1 MDVVQGPGDQ
11 GRGAGAEG
19 AASVA
24 SLRVRRRSPRQLTEQ
39 HTRTRPFGGT
49 GGDSAII
56 MQELRH
62 RVQNLERQ
70 LADQERDGRSTD
82 PSYTPSLEHQ
92 EGNSHRSRQRHTSA
106 SRTEAESTREE
117 SPIPRRRN
125 DTIIYSRGRETRRTA
140 RDREDSEGRSGR
152 TRQPVIMGVTPFH
165 RSILEVR
172 LPKHFDKPTDMRH
185 DGTQDPL
192 EHLTAFEARMNL
204 EGVGDE
210 VRCRAFPVT
219 LAGPA
224 ISLCLTN
231 GLLNENFRKHLT
243 TKPVWTKHEIQT
255 VAKEYINDEEVSR
268 VVAANKRQSGYN
280 QARQPGNGERAKEQA
295 REEAPNKAPRPF
307 PRVGKFANYT
317 PLTLPIVEVY
327 QQIAEKGILPKPRPL
342 KDRTGGNKNLYCD
355 YHKGYGHQTQDCFD
369 LKDALEQAI
378 REGKLAAFS
387 HLIREPRRRY
397 RDQDEEGK
405 THSAKR
411 RQEPEERDHGLTV
424 INVVTAKNAAP
435 KSRSAHKKDAKVLT
449 VSSPLV
455 RSSKK
460 PPFISFGPEDQW
472 FDDVPENPPMVITAR
487 VGTGLVKRILV
498 DTGAD
503 SNIMFRNVFDALGL
517 KDADLT
523 THQHGVIGLGDHFI
537 KPDGVISLPISVG
550 QSQGRRS
557 AMAEFVILRDS
568 TAYNIILGRKTIND
582 VEAIINTKL
591 LVMKFVTDD
600 GSIGSIRGDLET
612 AVACDN
618 ASLSLRRKSRE
629 ASGVFL
635 ADLDA
640 RVDDK
645 PRPEPEGDLEKFV
658 IGDTE
663 EKFTFINKN
672 LPRELKETLI
682 EMIRANRDLFAWT
695 PADMPGIGPEIMSH
709 HLAVR
714 SEARPVAQRRRKM
727 SAERAEEVARQT
739 ASLLEA
745 GFIREVDYSTWLSN
759 VVLVKKHNGKWRM
772 CVDYSDLNKACPK
785 DCFSLP
791 NIDALVDAAAGY
803 RYLSFMDAYSG
814 YNQIPMHRPD
824 EDKTAF
830 ITPGGTFC
838 YRVMPFG
845 LKNAGATYQRL
856 MSNIFHDLIGKT
868 VEVYVD
874 DILVKTTQPD
884 DLIKDLGKVFMSLR
898 QHGMRLNPLKC
909 AFAMEADK
917 FLGFMI
923 TQRGV
928 EANPEK
934 CQAILQMKSPGCI
947 KDVQRLAGRLTSLSR
962 FLGASAA
969 KALPFFNLMKKGM
982 AFEWTPACEE
992 AFRHFKEIL
1001 AAPPVLGK
1009 PKDGE
1014 PLYLY
1019 LAITGEALAAIL
1031 VREDGKAQQPVYFI
1045 SRALQGAEL
1054 RYSKLEKLALALLT
1068 SSRRLKQYFQSH
1080 QVVVRTDQGIRQV
1093 LQKPDL
1099 AGRMMTWSIELSQYD
1114 IRYEPRQAIKAQAMA
1129 DFLVEVTGDPGE
1141 ETSTRW
1147 KLHVDGAS
1155 NQTFGG
1161 AGIILESPI
1170 GVVYEQSVRFEFPI
1184 SNNQAEYEAL
1194 IGGLTL
1200 AVEVGA
1206 RRLEICSDSQ
1216 IVTSRFEEVTIHHVP
1231 RERNTRADL
1240 LSKLASTKPGEGN
1253 RSLIQGMT
1261 REPAVTLHMS
1271 SLGSSWLDPITNFLE
1286 HGKLPNDEK
1295 DAAKLRREAA
1305 KYAVIQGQLF
1315 KKGLNQPLL
1324 KCLHPDQTDYV
1335 LREVHEGCCGHH
1347 IGGKALARKLIRDG
1361 YYWPSMM
1368 ADSKDFVKKCVKCQ
1382 QNANFARAPASELS
1396 LLTTSRPFS
1405 QWGVDLLGPFP
1416 VGPGQVKYLIVAID
1430 YYTKWIEAEPLASIS
1445 SSNCRKFM
1453 WRQVI
1458 TRFGIPEVVISDNGT
1473 QFIDKKFT
1481 EFLNGL
1487 GIRQKFSSVEHPQTN
1502 GQVESANRI
1511 ILSGLK
1517 KRLDNKKGAWADE
1530 LASDLWSYR
1539 TTEQSSTKET
1549 PFRLTYGVDAV
1560 IPVEVGEP
1568 SPRLLLKGVEE
1579 TVEKDLID
1587 EAREMAHL
1595 TKTAL
1600 KQRMALRYNTK
1611 VLKRG
1616 FEPNDL
1622 VLRRNDIGPPTPGA
1636 GKLAANWEGPYRVKK
1651 VMGKGAFKLERLDD
1665 KEVPRTWNADNLRRF
1680 YS

>member
-1 MDVVQGPGDQ
+1 M
-11 GRGAGAEG
+11 
-19 AASVA
+19 
-24 SLRVRRRSPRQLTEQ
+24 
-39 HTRTRPFGGT
+39 
-49 GGDSAII
+49 
-56 MQELRH
+56 
-62 RVQNLERQ
+62 
-70 LADQERDGRSTD
+70 
-82 PSYTPSLEHQ
+82 
-92 EGNSHRSRQRHTSA
+92 
-106 SRTEAESTREE
+106 
-117 SPIPRRRN
+117 
-125 DTIIYSRGRETRRTA
+125 
-140 RDREDSEGRSGR
+140 
-152 TRQPVIMGVTPFH
+152 
-165 RSILEVR
+165 
-172 LPKHFDKPTDMRH
+172 
-185 DGTQDPL
+185 
-192 EHLTAFEARMNL
+192 
-204 EGVGDE
+204 
-210 VRCRAFPVT
+210 
-219 LAGPA
+219 
-224 ISLCLTN
+224 
-231 GLLNENFRKHLT
+231 
-243 TKPVWTKHEIQT
+243 HEIQT

-295 REEAPNKAPRPF
+295 REEAPSKAPRPF
-307 PRVGKFANYT
+307 PRVGKFTNYT

-355 YHKGYGHQTQDCFD
+355 YHKGYGHQTQDYFD

-378 REGKLAAFS
+378 REGKLATFS
-387 HLIREPRRRY
+387 HLIREPRRRH

-411 RQEPEERDHGLTV
+411 RQEPEERDHGITV

-449 VSSPLV
+449 VSSPPV

-460 PPFISFGPEDQW
+460 PPSISFGPEDQW
-472 FDDVPENPPMVITAR
+472 FNDAPKNPPMVITAR

-550 QSQGRRS
+550 QAQGRRS

-600 GSIGSIRGDLET
+600 GSIGSLRGDLET

-635 ADLDA
+635 ADLDS

-695 PADMPGIGPEIMSH
+695 PADMPSIDPEIMSH

-785 DCFSLP
+785 DCFPHP

-814 YNQIPMHRPD
+814 YNHIPMHRPD

-845 LKNAGATYQRL
+845 LKNAGATYQRH
-856 MSNIFHDLIGKT
+856 MSKIFHDLIGKT

-874 DILVKTTQPD
+874 DILAKTTQPD

-909 AFAMEADK
+909 AFAMEAGK

-923 TQRGV
+923 TQKGV

-962 FLGASAA
+962 FLGASAT

-1019 LAITGEALAAIL
+1019 LAITGEALAAVLGLARSRIK
-1031 VREDGKAQQPVYFI
+1031 VQQVGKASPSTSDFLTKVKAVLPKSPSCRQNGPRDPA
-1045 SRALQGAEL
+1045 ST
-1054 RYSKLEKLALALLT
+1054 SKTRSGGKNDDLV
-1068 SSRRLKQYFQSH
+1068 H
-1080 QVVVRTDQGIRQV
+1080 RT
-1093 LQKPDL
+1093 L
-1099 AGRMMTWSIELSQYD
+1099 QYD

-1129 DFLVEVTGDPGE
+1129 DFLVDVTGDPSE
-1141 ETSTRW
+1141 EVSTRW

-1170 GVVYEQSVRFEFPI
+1170 GVVYEQSIRFEFPI

-1200 AVEVGA
+1200 AAEVGA

-1216 IVTSRFEEVTIHHVP
+1216 VVTSQVNGSYQAKDPLLQKYLEKVKSLSQKFEEVTIHHVP

-1261 REPAVTLHMS
+1261 REPAVTLHMT

-1315 KKGLNQPLL
+1315 RKGLNQPLL
-1324 KCLHPDQTDYV
+1324 KCLHPDQT
-1335 LREVHEGCCGHH
+1335 
-1347 IGGKALARKLIRDG
+1347 
-1361 YYWPSMM
+1361 
-1368 ADSKDFVKKCVKCQ
+1368 
-1382 QNANFARAPASELS
+1382 
-1396 LLTTSRPFS
+1396 TTSS
-1405 QWGVDLLGPFP
+1405 GKSMKAA
-1416 VGPGQVKYLIVAID
+1416 VG
-1430 YYTKWIEAEPLASIS
+1430 
-1445 SSNCRKFM
+1445 
-1453 WRQVI
+1453 
-1458 TRFGIPEVVISDNGT
+1458 
-1473 QFIDKKFT
+1473 
-1481 EFLNGL
+1481 
-1487 GIRQKFSSVEHPQTN
+1487 
-1502 GQVESANRI
+1502 
-1511 ILSGLK
+1511 
-1517 KRLDNKKGAWADE
+1517 
-1530 LASDLWSYR
+1530 
-1539 TTEQSSTKET
+1539 TTS
-1549 PFRLTYGVDAV
+1549 
-1560 IPVEVGEP
+1560 
-1568 SPRLLLKGVEE
+1568 
-1579 TVEKDLID
+1579 
-1587 EAREMAHL
+1587 EAR
-1595 TKTAL
+1595 
-1600 KQRMALRYNTK
+1600 
-1611 VLKRG
+1611 
-1616 FEPNDL
+1616 P
-1622 VLRRNDIGPPTPGA
+1622 
-1636 GKLAANWEGPYRVKK
+1636 
-1651 VMGKGAFKLERLDD
+1651 
-1665 KEVPRTWNADNLRRF
+1665 
-1680 YS
+1680 

>member
-1 MDVVQGPGDQ
+1 MDAVQGPGDQ

-24 SLRVRRRSPRQLTEQ
+24 SLRGRRRSPRQLTEQ
-39 HTRTRPFGGT
+39 HTRARPFGGT

-82 PSYTPSLEHQ
+82 PSYTPSLEGQ
-92 EGNSHRSRQRHTSA
+92 ERDSHRSRQRHTSA

-125 DTIIYSRGRETRRTA
+125 DTIIYSRGRETRRTT
-140 RDREDSEGRSGR
+140 RDRENSEGRSGR
-152 TRQPVIMGVTPFH
+152 TRQPVIMGATPFH

-172 LPKHFDKPTDMRH
+172 LPKHFDKPTDMRY

-224 ISLCLTN
+224 IKWFNGLPQGSIYSLSDISRAFLAQFTTRIAKEKHPINLLGITQRQGEPTRKYLDRFNDECLEIDGLTDSVASLCLTN

-243 TKPVWTKHEIQT
+243 TKPVWTMHEIQT

-307 PRVGKFANYT
+307 PRVGKFTNYT

-378 REGKLAAFS
+378 REGKLATFS

-424 INVVTAKNAAP
+424 INVVTAKNVAP

-449 VSSPLV
+449 VSSPPV
-455 RSSKK
+455 PSSKK
-460 PPFISFGPEDQW
+460 PPSISFGPEDQW
-472 FDDVPENPPMVITAR
+472 FNDAPENPPMVITAR

-550 QSQGRRS
+550 QAQGRRS

-600 GSIGSIRGDLET
+600 GSIGSLRGDLET

-635 ADLDA
+635 ADLDS

-672 LPRELKETLI
+672 LPRELKLTLI

-695 PADMPGIGPEIMSH
+695 PADMPGIDPEIMSH

-785 DCFSLP
+785 DCFPLP

-814 YNQIPMHRPD
+814 
-824 EDKTAF
+824 
-830 ITPGGTFC
+830 
-838 YRVMPFG
+838 
-845 LKNAGATYQRL
+845 ATYPRL
-856 MSNIFHDLIGKT
+856 MSKIFHDLIGKT

-874 DILVKTTQPD
+874 DILAKTTQPD
-884 DLIKDLGKVFMSLR
+884 DLIKDLGKLFMSLR

-909 AFAMEADK
+909 AFAMEAGK

-962 FLGASAA
+962 FLGASAT

-992 AFRHFKEIL
+992 AFRNFKEIL

-1019 LAITGEALAAIL
+1019 LAITGEALAAVL

-1099 AGRMMTWSIELSQYD
+1099 AGRMMT
-1114 IRYEPRQAIKAQAMA
+1114 
-1129 DFLVEVTGDPGE
+1129 
-1141 ETSTRW
+1141 
-1147 KLHVDGAS
+1147 
-1155 NQTFGG
+1155 
-1161 AGIILESPI
+1161 
-1170 GVVYEQSVRFEFPI
+1170 
-1184 SNNQAEYEAL
+1184 
-1194 IGGLTL
+1194 
-1200 AVEVGA
+1200 
-1206 RRLEICSDSQ
+1206 
-1216 IVTSRFEEVTIHHVP
+1216 
-1231 RERNTRADL
+1231 
-1240 LSKLASTKPGEGN
+1240 
-1253 RSLIQGMT
+1253 
-1261 REPAVTLHMS
+1261 
-1271 SLGSSWLDPITNFLE
+1271 
-1286 HGKLPNDEK
+1286 
-1295 DAAKLRREAA
+1295 
-1305 KYAVIQGQLF
+1305 
-1315 KKGLNQPLL
+1315 
-1324 KCLHPDQTDYV
+1324 
-1335 LREVHEGCCGHH
+1335 
-1347 IGGKALARKLIRDG
+1347 
-1361 YYWPSMM
+1361 
-1368 ADSKDFVKKCVKCQ
+1368 
-1382 QNANFARAPASELS
+1382 
-1396 LLTTSRPFS
+1396 
-1405 QWGVDLLGPFP
+1405 
-1416 VGPGQVKYLIVAID
+1416 
-1430 YYTKWIEAEPLASIS
+1430 
-1445 SSNCRKFM
+1445 
-1453 WRQVI
+1453 
-1458 TRFGIPEVVISDNGT
+1458 
-1473 QFIDKKFT
+1473 
-1481 EFLNGL
+1481 
-1487 GIRQKFSSVEHPQTN
+1487 
-1502 GQVESANRI
+1502 
-1511 ILSGLK
+1511 
-1517 KRLDNKKGAWADE
+1517 
-1530 LASDLWSYR
+1530 
-1539 TTEQSSTKET
+1539 
-1549 PFRLTYGVDAV
+1549 
-1560 IPVEVGEP
+1560 
-1568 SPRLLLKGVEE
+1568 
-1579 TVEKDLID
+1579 
-1587 EAREMAHL
+1587 
-1595 TKTAL
+1595 
-1600 KQRMALRYNTK
+1600 
-1611 VLKRG
+1611 
-1616 FEPNDL
+1616 
-1622 VLRRNDIGPPTPGA
+1622 
-1636 GKLAANWEGPYRVKK
+1636 
-1651 VMGKGAFKLERLDD
+1651 
-1665 KEVPRTWNADNLRRF
+1665 
-1680 YS
+1680 

>member
-1 MDVVQGPGDQ
+1 
-11 GRGAGAEG
+11 
-19 AASVA
+19 
-24 SLRVRRRSPRQLTEQ
+24 
-39 HTRTRPFGGT
+39 
-49 GGDSAII
+49 
-56 MQELRH
+56 
-62 RVQNLERQ
+62 
-70 LADQERDGRSTD
+70 
-82 PSYTPSLEHQ
+82 
-92 EGNSHRSRQRHTSA
+92 
-106 SRTEAESTREE
+106 
-117 SPIPRRRN
+117 
-125 DTIIYSRGRETRRTA
+125 
-140 RDREDSEGRSGR
+140 
-152 TRQPVIMGVTPFH
+152 
-165 RSILEVR
+165 
-172 LPKHFDKPTDMRH
+172 
-185 DGTQDPL
+185 
-192 EHLTAFEARMNL
+192 
-204 EGVGDE
+204 
-210 VRCRAFPVT
+210 
-219 LAGPA
+219 
-224 ISLCLTN
+224 
-231 GLLNENFRKHLT
+231 
-243 TKPVWTKHEIQT
+243 
-255 VAKEYINDEEVSR
+255 
-268 VVAANKRQSGYN
+268 
-280 QARQPGNGERAKEQA
+280 
-295 REEAPNKAPRPF
+295 
-307 PRVGKFANYT
+307 
-317 PLTLPIVEVY
+317 
-327 QQIAEKGILPKPRPL
+327 
-342 KDRTGGNKNLYCD
+342 
-355 YHKGYGHQTQDCFD
+355 
-369 LKDALEQAI
+369 
-378 REGKLAAFS
+378 
-387 HLIREPRRRY
+387 
-397 RDQDEEGK
+397 
-405 THSAKR
+405 
-411 RQEPEERDHGLTV
+411 
-424 INVVTAKNAAP
+424 
-435 KSRSAHKKDAKVLT
+435 
-449 VSSPLV
+449 
-455 RSSKK
+455 
-460 PPFISFGPEDQW
+460 
-472 FDDVPENPPMVITAR
+472 
-487 VGTGLVKRILV
+487 
-498 DTGAD
+498 
-503 SNIMFRNVFDALGL
+503 MFRNVFDALGL

-523 THQHGVIGLGDHFI
+523 THQHGVIGLDNHFI
-537 KPDGVISLPISVG
+537 KPDGVIALPISVG
-550 QSQGRRS
+550 QAQGRRS

-582 VEAIINTKL
+582 FEAIINTKL
-591 LVMKFVTDD
+591 LVIKFVTDD
-600 GSIGSIRGDLET
+600 GSIGTIRGDLET

-618 ASLSLRRKSRE
+618 ASLSLRKKSKE

-645 PRPEPEGDLEKFV
+645 PRPEPEGDLEKLR
-658 IGDTE
+658 IGDDV
-663 EKFTFINKN
+663 EKFTFVNKN
-672 LPRELKETLI
+672 LPHELKEPLI
-682 EMIRANRDLFAWT
+682 EMIRANKDLFAWT
-695 PADMPGIGPEIMSH
+695 PADMPGIDPKIISH
-709 HLAVR
+709 HLAVKA
-714 SEARPVAQRRRKM
+714 EARPVAQRRRKM

-745 GFIREVDYSTWLSN
+745 GFIREVDYTTWLSN
-759 VVLVKKHNGKWRM
+759 VVL
-772 CVDYSDLNKACPK
+772 
-785 DCFSLP
+785 
-791 NIDALVDAAAGY
+791 
-803 RYLSFMDAYSG
+803 
-814 YNQIPMHRPD
+814 
-824 EDKTAF
+824 
-830 ITPGGTFC
+830 
-838 YRVMPFG
+838 
-845 LKNAGATYQRL
+845 
-856 MSNIFHDLIGKT
+856 
-868 VEVYVD
+868 
-874 DILVKTTQPD
+874 
-884 DLIKDLGKVFMSLR
+884 
-898 QHGMRLNPLKC
+898 
-909 AFAMEADK
+909 
-917 FLGFMI
+917 
-923 TQRGV
+923 RGV

-962 FLGASAA
+962 FLGASAT

-1019 LAITGEALAAIL
+1019 LAITSEALAAVL

-1054 RYSKLEKLALALLT
+1054 RYSKLEMLALALLT

-1129 DFLVEVTGDPGE
+1129 DFLVEVTGDPSE
-1141 ETSTRW
+1141 EASTRW

-1161 AGIILESPI
+1161 AGIILESPV

-1200 AVEVGA
+1200 AAEVGA
-1206 RRLEICSDSQ
+1206 RKLEICSDSQ
-1216 IVTSRFEEVTIHHVP
+1216 VVTSQVNGSYQAKDPLLQKYLEKVRSLSQKFEEVTVHHVP

-1261 REPAVTLHMS
+1261 REPAITLHVT
-1271 SLGSSWLDPITNFLE
+1271 SLGSSWLDPITDFLE

-1315 KKGLNQPLL
+1315 RKGLNQPLL

-1347 IGGKALARKLIRDG
+1347 IGGKALARKLIRAG

-1368 ADSKDFVKKCVKCQ
+1368 ADSKEFVKKCVKCQ

-1416 VGPGQVKYLIVAID
+1416 VGSGQVKYLIVAID

-1458 TRFGIPEVVISDNGT
+1458 TRFGIPEVVVSDNGT
-1473 QFIDKKFT
+1473 QFTDKKFM

-1487 GIRQKFSSVEHPQTN
+1487 GIKQRFSSVEHPQTN
-1502 GQVESANRI
+1502 GQVESANKV

-1530 LASDLWSYR
+1530 LASVLWSYR

-1560 IPVEVGEP
+1560 IPVEIGEP

-1595 TKTAL
+1595 TETAL

-1611 VLKRG
+1611 VLKRE

-1622 VLRRNDIGPPTPGA
+1622 VLRRNDIGLPTPGE
-1636 GKLAANWEGPYRVKK
+1636 GKLAANWEGPYRVKR
-1651 VMGKGAFKLERLDD
+1651 VMGKGAFKLEKLDG

>member
-1 MDVVQGPGDQ
+1 
-11 GRGAGAEG
+11 
-19 AASVA
+19 
-24 SLRVRRRSPRQLTEQ
+24 
-39 HTRTRPFGGT
+39 
-49 GGDSAII
+49 
-56 MQELRH
+56 
-62 RVQNLERQ
+62 
-70 LADQERDGRSTD
+70 
-82 PSYTPSLEHQ
+82 
-92 EGNSHRSRQRHTSA
+92 
-106 SRTEAESTREE
+106 
-117 SPIPRRRN
+117 
-125 DTIIYSRGRETRRTA
+125 
-140 RDREDSEGRSGR
+140 
-152 TRQPVIMGVTPFH
+152 
-165 RSILEVR
+165 
-172 LPKHFDKPTDMRH
+172 
-185 DGTQDPL
+185 
-192 EHLTAFEARMNL
+192 
-204 EGVGDE
+204 
-210 VRCRAFPVT
+210 
-219 LAGPA
+219 
-224 ISLCLTN
+224 
-231 GLLNENFRKHLT
+231 
-243 TKPVWTKHEIQT
+243 
-255 VAKEYINDEEVSR
+255 
-268 VVAANKRQSGYN
+268 
-280 QARQPGNGERAKEQA
+280 
-295 REEAPNKAPRPF
+295 
-307 PRVGKFANYT
+307 
-317 PLTLPIVEVY
+317 
-327 QQIAEKGILPKPRPL
+327 
-342 KDRTGGNKNLYCD
+342 
-355 YHKGYGHQTQDCFD
+355 
-369 LKDALEQAI
+369 
-378 REGKLAAFS
+378 
-387 HLIREPRRRY
+387 
-397 RDQDEEGK
+397 
-405 THSAKR
+405 
-411 RQEPEERDHGLTV
+411 
-424 INVVTAKNAAP
+424 
-435 KSRSAHKKDAKVLT
+435 
-449 VSSPLV
+449 
-455 RSSKK
+455 
-460 PPFISFGPEDQW
+460 
-472 FDDVPENPPMVITAR
+472 MVITAR
-487 VGTGLVKRILV
+487 VGTGLVKQILV

-550 QSQGRRS
+550 QVQGRRS

-582 VEAIINTKL
+582 FEAIINTKL

-600 GSIGSIRGDLET
+600 GSIGTIRGDLET

-618 ASLSLRRKSRE
+618 ASLSLRKKSKE

-645 PRPEPEGDLEKFV
+645 PRPEPEGDLEKFR
-658 IGDTE
+658 IGDE
-663 EKFTFINKN
+663 VEKFTFVNKN
-672 LPRELKETLI
+672 LPHELKEPLI
-682 EMIRANRDLFAWT
+682 EMIRANSDLFAWT
-695 PADMPGIGPEIMSH
+695 PADMPGIDPKIISH
-709 HLAVR
+709 HLAVKT
-714 SEARPVAQRRRKM
+714 EARPVAQRRRKM

-759 VVLVKKHNGKWRM
+759 VVL
-772 CVDYSDLNKACPK
+772 
-785 DCFSLP
+785 
-791 NIDALVDAAAGY
+791 
-803 RYLSFMDAYSG
+803 
-814 YNQIPMHRPD
+814 IPMHRPD

-830 ITPGGTFC
+830 IMPGGTFC
-838 YRVMPFG
+838 YKVMPFG

-856 MSNIFHDLIGKT
+856 MNKIFHDLIGKT

-874 DILVKTTQPD
+874 DILAKITRPD
-884 DLIKDLGKVFMSLR
+884 DLLNDLARVFASLR

-909 AFAMEADK
+909 TFAMEAGK
-917 FLGFMI
+917 
-923 TQRGV
+923 
-928 EANPEK
+928 
-934 CQAILQMKSPGCI
+934 
-947 KDVQRLAGRLTSLSR
+947 
-962 FLGASAA
+962 ASAT

-1019 LAITGEALAAIL
+1019 LAITGEALAAVL
-1031 VREDGKAQQPVYFI
+1031 VREDVKAQQPVYFI

-1080 QVVVRTDQGIRQV
+1080 QVVVRTDQAIRQV

-1114 IRYEPRQAIKAQAMA
+1114 IQYEPRQAIKAQAMA
-1129 DFLVEVTGDPGE
+1129 DFLVEVTGDPSE
-1141 ETSTRW
+1141 EVGTRW

-1155 NQTFGG
+1155 NQTFEG

-1170 GVVYEQSVRFEFPI
+1170 GVVYEQSVKFEFPI

-1200 AVEVGA
+1200 AAEVGA

-1216 IVTSRFEEVTIHHVP
+1216 VVTSQVNGSYQAKDPLLQKYLEKVKSLSQKFEEVTVHHVP

-1261 REPAVTLHMS
+1261 REPAITLHMA
-1271 SLGSSWLDPITNFLE
+1271 SLGSSWLDPITDFLE
-1286 HGKLPNDEK
+1286 HGKLPSDEK

-1305 KYAVIQGQLF
+1305 RYAVIQGQLF
-1315 KKGLNQPLL
+1315 RKGLNQPLL

-1347 IGGKALARKLIRDG
+1347 IGGKALARKLIRAG

-1368 ADSKDFVKKCVKCQ
+1368 TDSKEFVKKCVKCQ
-1382 QNANFARAPASELS
+1382 RNANFARAPASELS

-1430 YYTKWIEAEPLASIS
+1430 YYTKWIEAKPLASIS

-1458 TRFGIPEVVISDNGT
+1458 TRFGIPEVIISDNGT
-1473 QFIDKKFT
+1473 QFTDKKFM

-1487 GIRQKFSSVEHPQTN
+1487 GIRQRFSSVEHPQTN
-1502 GQVESANRI
+1502 GQVESANKV

-1517 KRLDNKKGAWADE
+1517 KRLDSKKGAWADE
-1530 LASDLWSYR
+1530 LAAVLWSYR
-1539 TTEQSSTKET
+1539 TTEQSSTRET

-1560 IPVEVGEP
+1560 IPVEIGEP
-1568 SPRLLLKGVEE
+1568 SPWLLLKGVEE

-1595 TKTAL
+1595 TETAL

-1611 VLKRG
+1611 VLKRE

-1622 VLRRNDIGPPTPGA
+1622 VLRRNDIGLPTPGE

-1651 VMGKGAFKLERLDD
+1651 VMGKGAFKLERLDG
-1665 KEVPRTWNADNLRRF
+1665 KEVPRTWNANNLRRF

>member
-1 MDVVQGPGDQ
+1 
-11 GRGAGAEG
+11 
-19 AASVA
+19 
-24 SLRVRRRSPRQLTEQ
+24 
-39 HTRTRPFGGT
+39 
-49 GGDSAII
+49 

-70 LADQERDGRSTD
+70 LADRERDGWSTD
-82 PSYTPSLEHQ
+82 PSYTPSPGGE
-92 EGNSHRSRQRHTSA
+92 EEESSHRSHSRRISA
-106 SRTEAESTREE
+106 SRTETEE

-125 DTIIYSRGRETRRTA
+125 DTVIYSRGRQTRRTT
-140 RDREDSEGRSGR
+140 RGHEDGEGKTER
-152 TRQPVIMGVTPFH
+152 TRQPVIMGATPFH

-172 LPKHFDKPTDMRH
+172 LPKHFDKPTDMRY

-224 ISLCLTN
+224 IRWFNGLPQGSIYSFPDISRAFLAQFTTRIAKAKHPINLLGVTQRQGEPTRSLCLTN

-243 TKPVWTKHEIQT
+243 TKPVWTMHEIQT

-268 VVAANKRQSGYN
+268 VVAANKRQPGYG
-280 QARQPGNGERAKEQA
+280 QARQSGGDGERTKEKA
-295 REEAPNKAPRPF
+295 REEASNKAPRPF
-307 PRVGKFANYT
+307 PRVGKFTNYT
-317 PLTLPIVEVY
+317 PLALPIVEVY

-405 THSAKR
+405 TRSAKR
-411 RQEPEERDHGLTV
+411 RQEPEDRDHGLTV

-435 KSRSAHKKDAKVLT
+435 KSRSAHKKDAKILAI
-449 VSSPLV
+449 SSQPV
-455 RSSKK
+455 QNTKK
-460 PPFISFGPEDQW
+460 PPSISFGPEDQW
-472 FDDVPENPPMVITAR
+472 FSDAPENPPMVITAR

-537 KPDGVISLPISVG
+537 KPDGVIPLPISVG
-550 QSQGRRS
+550 QIRGRRS

-568 TAYNIILGRKTIND
+568 TVYNIILGRKPIND
-582 VEAIINTKL
+582 FEAIINTKL

-600 GSIGSIRGDLET
+600 GSIGTIRGDLET

-618 ASLSLRRKSRE
+618 ASLSLRKKSKE

-640 RVDDK
+640 RVEDK
-645 PRPEPEGDLEKFV
+645 PRPEPEGDLEKFS
-658 IGDTE
+658 IGDE
-663 EKFTFINKN
+663 GEKFTFVNKN
-672 LPRELKETLI
+672 LPHELKEPLI

-695 PADMPGIGPEIMSH
+695 PADMPGIDPQIISH
-709 HLAVR
+709 HLAVKP
-714 SEARPVAQRRRKM
+714 EARPVAQRRRKM
-727 SAERAEEVARQT
+727 SAERAEEVAKQT
-739 ASLLEA
+739 AGLLEA

-759 VVLVKKHNGKWRM
+759 VVLVKKHNGK
-772 CVDYSDLNKACPK
+772 
-785 DCFSLP
+785 
-791 NIDALVDAAAGY
+791 
-803 RYLSFMDAYSG
+803 
-814 YNQIPMHRPD
+814 
-824 EDKTAF
+824 
-830 ITPGGTFC
+830 
-838 YRVMPFG
+838 
-845 LKNAGATYQRL
+845 
-856 MSNIFHDLIGKT
+856 T

-874 DILVKTTQPD
+874 DILAKTTRPD
-884 DLIKDLGKVFMSLR
+884 DLLNDLASVFASLR

-909 AFAMEADK
+909 AFAMEAGK

-1009 PKDGE
+1009 PRDGE

-1019 LAITGEALAAIL
+1019 LAITSEALAAVL
-1031 VREDGKAQQPVYFI
+1031 VREDGKTQQPVYFI

-1129 DFLVEVTGDPGE
+1129 DFLVEVAGDPGE
-1141 ETSTRW
+1141 DIGTRW

-1155 NQTFGG
+1155 NQTYGG
-1161 AGIILESPI
+1161 AGIILESPN

-1200 AVEVGA
+1200 ATEVGA
-1206 RRLEICSDSQ
+1206 KRLEVCSDSQ
-1216 IVTSRFEEVTIHHVP
+1216 VVTSQVNGSYQAKDPLLQKYLEKVKSLSQKFDEVTIQHVP

-1261 REPAVTLHMS
+1261 REPAITLHIATLS
-1271 SLGSSWLDPITNFLE
+1271 PSWLDPITDYLE
-1286 HGKLPNDEK
+1286 HGQVPGDEK
-1295 DAAKLRREAA
+1295 DALKLRREAA

-1315 KKGLNQPLL
+1315 RKGLSQPLL

-1335 LREVHEGCCGHH
+1335 LKEVHEGCCGHH
-1347 IGGKALARKLIRDG
+1347 IGGKALARKLIRAG

-1368 ADSKDFVKKCVKCQ
+1368 ADSKEFVKKCIKCQ
-1382 QNANFARAPASELS
+1382 QNANFAKAPANELS
-1396 LLTTSRPFS
+1396 LLTTSRPFA
-1405 QWGVDLLGPFP
+1405 QWGIDLLGPFP

-1445 SSNCRKFM
+1445 SANCRKFM

-1458 TRFGIPEVVISDNGT
+1458 TRFGIPEAVISDNGT
-1473 QFIDKKFT
+1473 QFADKKFT

-1487 GIRQKFSSVEHPQTN
+1487 GIRQRFSSVEHPRTN
-1502 GQVESANRI
+1502 GQVESANKV

-1517 KRLDNKKGAWADE
+1517 KRLDNKKGTWADE
-1530 LASDLWSYR
+1530 LASVLWSYR

-1560 IPVEVGEP
+1560 IPVEIGES

-1595 TKTAL
+1595 TETAL
-1600 KQRMALRYNTK
+1600 KQRIALRYNTK
-1611 VLKRG
+1611 VLKRD
-1616 FEPNDL
+1616 FEPDDL
-1622 VLRRNDIGPPTPGA
+1622 VLRRNDIGLPTPGE

-1651 VMGKGAFKLERLDD
+1651 VMGKGAFKLERLDG
-1665 KEVPRTWNADNLRRF
+1665 KEVPRTWNADNLKRF